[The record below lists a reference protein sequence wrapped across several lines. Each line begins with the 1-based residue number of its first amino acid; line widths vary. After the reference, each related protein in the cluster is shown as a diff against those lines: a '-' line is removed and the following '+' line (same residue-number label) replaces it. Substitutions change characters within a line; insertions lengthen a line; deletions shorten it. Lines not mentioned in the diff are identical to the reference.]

1 MGQLSPLVPGSVLG
15 PEEAEGSGPG
25 AWESLQKEGCG
36 QIKLCVPLTLGPS
49 PTLPYPPNNTKK
61 QIQLQTLRLQEV
73 KMQSQPLPMPLRPAL
88 FLLTCLPPPPTHGEE
103 GPCGCESG
111 PLQEGCP
118 GSTLKNLWILGELM
132 YCSWTG
138 VRGIQGT
145 AGAQRRPPA
154 SSVQAGRLPEN
165 RHCRP
170 A

>member
-15 PEEAEGSGPG
+15 PEGSGPG

-61 QIQLQTLRLQEV
+61 QIQLQTLRVQEV
-73 KMQSQPLPMPLRPAL
+73 KMQSQPLPMPLWPAL
-88 FLLTCLPPPPTHGEE
+88 FLLTCLPPPNLWVRRGSVAVS
-103 GPCGCESG
+103 SG

-118 GSTLKNLWILGELM
+118 GSTLKKLWLLGELM
-132 YCSWTG
+132 YCRWTG

-154 SSVQAGRLPEN
+154 WPLQAGRLPAN
-165 RHCRP
+165 CHCGS